1 VSSERARLRDRIPPR
16 ATPDSGEVL
25 DGFLDWVA
33 AQGLEPY
40 PEQEEAIL
48 ELFAGRHV
56 VLSTPTGSGKSLVA
70 QALHWKALCEGAR
83 SFYTAP
89 VKALVSEKFFA
100 WCEEFGPERVGMLT
114 GDASINRDAPIICCT
129 TEVLANMA
137 LRQGEALAAPY
148 AVLDEFHF
156 YDDRERGAAW
166 QIPLITL
173 PRTLFL
179 LMSATIGNTAP
190 IEARLR
196 EYTGRAVA
204 HVHSDRRPV
213 PLDYDYR
220 ETPLHD
226 TLEHLVRRGLSPV
239 YVVNFTQRECIEL
252 AQGATSSAFADRDA
266 RLRIAHAVGDFRFD
280 TPFGKDLRRL
290 VAQGIGVH
298 HAGLLPKYRLLIE
311 RLAQQGLLHVVFGTD
326 TLGVGVNIP
335 IRTVVFN
342 KLSKWNG
349 EKTALLSVREF
360 RQIAGR
366 AGRKGFDLR
375 GLVVCQAPEH
385 VIANRRLEAKAKS
398 GGRRVAKQRPPPGFV
413 PWSEATFQHL
423 TTQPPE
429 ALRSRFDVRHGMLVS
444 VLRRERRESDVAP
457 AYRDLIDLVNR
468 SHETDAAKRRL
479 RRHTARLFRA
489 LRRAGILEIVE
500 APFGPPEVRVSESL
514 QTDFSLHQTLSLY
527 LHEATTALDRE
538 SPDYAL
544 TLLSLVEAIQEDPD
558 PILRE
563 QTWKARRARMA
574 ELAAEGVDYDS
585 RRQQAEEVSYP
596 RPEQEFIRASF
607 ALFAEKHPWVESE
620 NVHPKSVAREMVEGF
635 QGFNDY
641 VREYS
646 LSRCEG
652 LLLRY
657 LSQVHNTLAKSV
669 PDAAKTEEVFDV
681 IAFLRTLVARV
692 DSSLIDA
699 WESLLG
705 PAAEGPE
712 ARPAQP
718 FDLAKNARALRAR
731 VRQELLGCVAA
742 LAHGD
747 YEDAALF
754 LHPDPED
761 AWDAQRLAT
770 ALAPFL
776 AEYGRIELTPE
787 ARRAHWTHL
796 APKGERRWDVAQ
808 VLLDPQGDHLWA
820 LHGEIDLRTER
831 DPEAPLVRLRR
842 IGS

>member
-1 VSSERARLRDRIPPR
+1 VSGERARLRDLIPPR
-16 ATPDSGEVL
+16 DDQDPGAVL
-25 DGFLDWVA
+25 DRFLEWVA

-40 PEQEEAIL
+40 PEQEQAIL

-100 WCEEFGPERVGMLT
+100 WCDEFGPERVGMLT
-114 GDASINRDAPIICCT
+114 GDASINRDAPIVCCT

-137 LRQGEALAAPY
+137 LRQGDALAAPY
-148 AVLDEFHF
+148 VVLDEFHY

-179 LMSATIGNTAP
+179 LMSATLGNTAP
-190 IEARLR
+190 IEARLSEFTR
-196 EYTGRAVA
+196 RGVA

-220 ETPLHD
+220 DTPLHE
-226 TLEHLVRRGLSPV
+226 TLEDLVRRGLSPV

-252 AQGATSSAFADRDA
+252 AQGATSSNFADRDD
-266 RLRIAHAVGDFRFD
+266 RHRIAEAVGDFRFD

-298 HAGLLPKYRLLIE
+298 HAGLLPKYRLLVE
-311 RLAQQGLLHVVFGTD
+311 RLAQQGLLYVVFGTD

-366 AGRKGFDLR
+366 AGRKGFDAR

-385 VIANRRLEAKAKS
+385 VIANRRLEAKAKR
-398 GGRRVAKQRPPPGFV
+398 GGKRVVKQRPPPGFV
-413 PWSEATFQHL
+413 AWNEATFDQL

-444 VLRRERRESDVAP
+444 VLRREPRETDAAP
-457 AYRDLIDLVNR
+457 AYRALIDLVNR

-479 RRHTARLFRA
+479 RRHAARLFRA

-500 APFGPPEVRVSESL
+500 ASFGPPEVRVSESL
-514 QTDFSLHQTLSLY
+514 QTDFSLHQTLSLW
-527 LHEATTALDRE
+527 LHEAATALDRE

-544 TLLSLVEAIQEDPD
+544 VLTSLVEAAQEDPD

-574 ELAAEGVDYDS
+574 ELAAEGVDYDT
-585 RRQQAEEVSYP
+585 RRRQAEEVSYP
-596 RPEQEFIRASF
+596 RPEQDFIRESF

-620 NVHPKSVAREMVEGF
+620 SVRPKSIAREMVEGF

-641 VREYS
+641 VRDYS
-646 LSRCEG
+646 LARCEG

-657 LSQVHNTLAKSV
+657 LSQVHNALVKSV

-692 DSSLIDA
+692 DSSLIEA
-699 WESLLG
+699 WESLLEPA
-705 PAAEGPE
+705 PAAAE
-712 ARPAQP
+712 ARPALR

-742 LAHGD
+742 LARGE
-747 YEDAALF
+747 YEDAVSF
-754 LHPDPED
+754 LHADPDDP
-761 AWDAQRLAT
+761 WTPTRLEE

-776 AEYGRIELTPE
+776 AEYGHILLTPE

-796 APKGERRWDVAQ
+796 AQKSEREWDVAQ
-808 VLLDPQGDHLWA
+808 VLLDPHGDHLWA
-820 LHGEIDLRTER
+820 LHGEIDLRQER

-842 IGS
+842 IGV

>member
-1 VSSERARLRDRIPPR
+1 VSSQRARLRDAIPPR
-16 ATPDSGEVL
+16 TASDSGEVL
-25 DGFLDWVA
+25 DRFFEWVA
-33 AQGLEPY
+33 LQRLEAY
-40 PEQEEAIL
+40 PEQEQAIL

-100 WCEEFGPERVGMLT
+100 WCEEFGAERVGMLT

-137 LRQGEALAAPY
+137 LRQGEALELPY
-148 AVLDEFHF
+148 VALDEFHY

-173 PRTLFL
+173 PRTQFL
-179 LMSATIGNTAP
+179 LMSATLGNTAP
-190 IEARLR
+190 IETRLR

-213 PLDYDYR
+213 PLDFDYR
-220 ETPLHD
+220 ETPLHE
-226 TLEHLVRRGLSPV
+226 TLENLVKSGLSPV

-252 AQGATSSAFADRDA
+252 AQGATSSAFADREA
-266 RLRIAHAVGDFRFD
+266 RRRISETIGDFRFD

-290 VAQGIGVH
+290 VAQGVGVH

-366 AGRKGFDLR
+366 AGRKGFDVR

-385 VIANRRLEAKAKS
+385 VIANKKLEAKAKA
-398 GGRRVAKQRPPPGFV
+398 GGRRVVKQRPPQGFV
-413 PWSEATFQHL
+413 PWSEANFEQLATL
-423 TTQPPE
+423 PPE

-444 VLRRERRESDVAP
+444 VLRRERREDDTAP

-468 SHETDAAKRRL
+468 SHESDTSKARL
-479 RRHTARLFRA
+479 RRHAARLFRA
-489 LRRAGILEIVE
+489 LRRAGILEIIE
-500 APFGPPEVRVSESL
+500 AGFGPPEVRVSDSL
-514 QTDFSLHQTLSLY
+514 QTDFSLHQTLSLW
-527 LHEATTALDRE
+527 LHEAITALDRE
-538 SPDYAL
+538 APDYAL
-544 TLLSLVEAIQEDPD
+544 SLLSLVEAIQEDPD

-585 RRQQAEEVSYP
+585 RRQQTEDLSYP
-596 RPEQEFIRASF
+596 KPEQEFIRASF

-635 QGFNDY
+635 FGFRDY
-641 VREYS
+641 VNEYS
-646 LSRCEG
+646 LARCEG

-657 LSQVHNTLAKSV
+657 LSQAHNTLVKSV
-669 PDAAKTEEVFDV
+669 PDTAKSEDVYDV

-705 PAAEGPE
+705 PQAAGPD

-718 FDLAKNARALRAR
+718 FDLASNPRALRAR
-731 VRQELLGCVAA
+731 VRQELLGCVVA
-742 LAHGD
+742 LAHAD
-747 YEDAALF
+747 YEEAAAF
-754 LHPDPED
+754 LHPDPDD
-761 AWDAQRLAT
+761 AWDAQRLET

-776 AEYGRIELTPE
+776 AEYARIELTPE

-796 APKGERRWDVAQ
+796 VPNGERRWDVAQ

-820 LHGEIDLRTER
+820 LHGEIDLRQER
-831 DPEAPLVRLRR
+831 DPEQPLVRLRR